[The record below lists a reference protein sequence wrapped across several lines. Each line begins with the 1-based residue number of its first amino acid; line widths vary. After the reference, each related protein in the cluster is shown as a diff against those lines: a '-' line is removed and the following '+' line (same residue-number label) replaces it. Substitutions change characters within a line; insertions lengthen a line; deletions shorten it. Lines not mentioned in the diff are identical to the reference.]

1 MTLSGLL
8 VFWTTYAIMV
18 ATPGPGVAAVVARAL
33 ARGTAGLPAFIAGFV
48 LGDLVLFGIAA
59 AGFAVLAHSF
69 EPLFLAIK
77 WFGLA
82 YLLFM
87 AVRIWQTPITDSIE
101 TGATNPDSSF
111 ALFTTSFSLTLGNP
125 KAILFFVAILPSV
138 LNLEALSLSG
148 FLVVTLVIA
157 ITISAILSVYALTA
171 SQARSFIASRSARR
185 ALARI
190 TAIILGVA
198 AIMIAIR

>member
-8 VFWTTYAIMV
+8 VFWTTYAAMV

-48 LGDLVLFGIAA
+48 LGDLILYGIAA
-59 AGFAVLAHSF
+59 AGFAMFAHSF
-69 EPLFLAIK
+69 EPLFVAIK

-87 AVRIWQTPITDSIE
+87 AVRIWRTPVTDSTE
-101 TGATNPDSSF
+101 ADDANPDSSF

-138 LNLEALSLSG
+138 LDLEALSLSE
-148 FLVVTLVIA
+148 FLVTTFVIA
-157 ITISAILSVYALTA
+157 ITISAILSVYALMA
-171 SQARSFIASRSARR
+171 SQARFLIANLSARR

-190 TAIILGVA
+190 TAIILA
-198 AIMIAIR
+198 AAATMIAIR